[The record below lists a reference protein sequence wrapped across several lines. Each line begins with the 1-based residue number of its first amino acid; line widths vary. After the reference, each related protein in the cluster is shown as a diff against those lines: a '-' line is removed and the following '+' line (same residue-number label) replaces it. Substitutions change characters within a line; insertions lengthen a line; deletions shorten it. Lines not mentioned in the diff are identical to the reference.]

1 MTQRSM
7 LLHFIFNK
15 YDASNKT
22 IGNRIVQVTDRIYEF
37 NNVIPLCVYLYDT
50 AFTEIR
56 VATLYG
62 EQNNYVIRI
71 IKIRND
77 YFSYEDGKVMLYYI
91 QK

>member
-1 MTQRSM
+1 M
-7 LLHFIFNK
+7 FNE

-22 IGNRIVQVTDRIYEF
+22 IGNRIVQVTDHIYEF
-37 NNVIPLCVYLYDT
+37 NDVIPLCVYLYDT

-71 IKIRND
+71 IKLRND